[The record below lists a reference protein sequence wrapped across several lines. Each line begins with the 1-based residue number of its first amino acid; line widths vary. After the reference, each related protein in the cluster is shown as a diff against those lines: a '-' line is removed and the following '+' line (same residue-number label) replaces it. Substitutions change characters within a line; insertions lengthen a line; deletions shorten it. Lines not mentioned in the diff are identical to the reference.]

1 MNSKKERTARLPRFG
16 EAFFVVAL
24 LMAMLIICNIVLV
37 FDAQIS
43 LLLGTIIACAFAF
56 YLGHDWQ
63 SIENMIFKGLN
74 VGLIAMLINLLIG
87 MLISSWC
94 ASGTVGYL
102 IYLSLKMVSPK
113 FFLFT
118 TLVSCCILSACTG
131 SSWTTAGTVGIAML
145 GAGTIMGVN
154 PAMICGAI
162 LAGCYFGDKIS
173 PISESTNCASA
184 VAGTKLLEHVNSMT
198 YVIFTSTGI
207 VAIVYLVIGFC
218 SDASY
223 VPQEEIA
230 MISNG
235 LSDLF
240 WFSPILLIPLVILFI
255 MIIKKCPALLTM
267 GVAIGMGI
275 ILSMLFQKQSL
286 GSMVSTLMNGF
297 AADTEIEAV
306 AKMLKKGGLNNMR
319 NVITVML
326 CGLPMG
332 GVLEGTQA
340 MEVIVNK
347 MGRLVD
353 SVAKTIAASTICAC
367 LMAVVTGD
375 TYPAYILTAA
385 AFGKR
390 HDDLQLDRKVL
401 SRTLEMA
408 VVCNCLVPWTAGG
421 VYMSELFGLSPS
433 AYAPYYFW
441 GFLVPLCNI
450 ALGCIGWGVFY
461 TGGRRGWGKNK
472 YVPQKIALTDKLEEV

>member
-1 MNSKKERTARLPRFG
+1 
-16 EAFFVVAL
+16 
-24 LMAMLIICNIVLV
+24 
-37 FDAQIS
+37 
-43 LLLGTIIACAFAF
+43 
-56 YLGHDWQ
+56 
-63 SIENMIFKGLN
+63 
-74 VGLIAMLINLLIG
+74 
-87 MLISSWC
+87 
-94 ASGTVGYL
+94 
-102 IYLSLKMVSPK
+102 
-113 FFLFT
+113 
-118 TLVSCCILSACTG
+118 
-131 SSWTTAGTVGIAML
+131 
-145 GAGTIMGVN
+145 
-154 PAMICGAI
+154 MICGAI

-184 VAGTKLLEHVNSMT
+184 VAETPLMEHVHSMT
-198 YVIFTSTGI
+198 YVIFTSTMI
-207 VAIVYLVIGFC
+207 VAVIYLFIGFG
-218 SDASY
+218 SDAAY
-223 VPQEEIA
+223 VPQEQIA
-230 MISNG
+230 LMSNG
-235 LSDLF
+235 LKDLF
-240 WFSPILLIPLVILFI
+240 WFSPILLIPLAVLFV

-267 GVAIGMGI
+267 AVAIAMGV
-275 ILSMLFQKQSL
+275 ILAVFAQKQSL
-286 GSMVSTLMNGF
+286 ADIVSTLMNGF
-297 AADTEIEAV
+297 AANSEIDAV
-306 AKMLKKGGLNNMR
+306 NSMLKKGGLNAMR

-332 GVLEGTQA
+332 GVLKGTQA
-340 MEVIVNK
+340 MEVIVHK

-421 VYMSELFGLSPS
+421 VYMSEMFGLPVS
-433 AYAPYYFW
+433 AYAPYYYW

-450 ALGCIGWGVFY
+450 ALGIIGWGVFY

-472 YVPQKIALTDKLEEV
+472 YIPQKLQTAESAKELTAL